1 MWRLLLCPEPA
12 SLALLAWTRVSGSGT
27 PTRGCLRG
35 DRAPSSGF
43 RNTPGQPPSE
53 CVCLCVRAVCMCPNR
68 SVSSVS
74 HLAAVYSKQAIF
86 RSRHFREEGR
96 AVRVP
101 AGVYECIPDQRGS
114 QPKEQSSCVALRCPP
129 DPSAGPERIHGF
141 GQGGRVRLVLGGGRP
156 LAPLGRHRL
165 EWWPEGQLPFLRLS
179 SLRAQ
184 VATWAPCCELETVSH
199 PGCASDPHFRQ
210 MQAFRGCPPRGPCL
224 VPCDGASGSVPCP
237 CRTSAES
244 LEGGQR
250 PGQHKPVLHESGGR
264 GAGLRCE
271 ALVTAHRSV
280 TVPARGTGS
289 CAQIKYTWL
298 PTSPPV

>member
-1 MWRLLLCPEPA
+1 MAVAAVPRA
-12 SLALLAWTRVSGSGT
+12 GVALLAWTRVSGSGT
-27 PTRGCLRG
+27 PTRGRLRG

-199 PGCASDPHFRQ
+199 PGCASDPHFGQ

-237 CRTSAES
+237 WQDIC
-244 LEGGQR
+244 
-250 PGQHKPVLHESGGR
+250 
-264 GAGLRCE
+264 
-271 ALVTAHRSV
+271 
-280 TVPARGTGS
+280 
-289 CAQIKYTWL
+289 
-298 PTSPPV
+298 

>member
-1 MWRLLLCPEPA
+1 MLLCPEPA
-12 SLALLAWTRVSGSGT
+12 SRCWHGPGSPALAPRPGGVSVETAPQAQASGT
-27 PTRGCLRG
+27 L
-35 DRAPSSGF
+35 
-43 RNTPGQPPSE
+43 PGSPPAS
-53 CVCLCVRAVCMCPNR
+53 VCLCVRAVCMCPNR

-179 SLRAQ
+179 S
-184 VATWAPCCELETVSH
+184 P
-199 PGCASDPHFRQ
+199 
-210 MQAFRGCPPRGPCL
+210 
-224 VPCDGASGSVPCP
+224 
-237 CRTSAES
+237 
-244 LEGGQR
+244 
-250 PGQHKPVLHESGGR
+250 
-264 GAGLRCE
+264 
-271 ALVTAHRSV
+271 
-280 TVPARGTGS
+280 GTGGH
-289 CAQIKYTWL
+289 L
-298 PTSPPV
+298 GPLL